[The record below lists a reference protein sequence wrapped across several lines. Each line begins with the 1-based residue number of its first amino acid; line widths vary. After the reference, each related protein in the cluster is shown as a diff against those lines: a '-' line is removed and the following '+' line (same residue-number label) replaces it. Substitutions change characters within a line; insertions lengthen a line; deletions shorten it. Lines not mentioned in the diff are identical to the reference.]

1 MTDHQDILIS
11 HPAPHVMLITLNRPQ
26 VRNALRNNTLRE
38 IAGVLSALDT
48 DDSVRVV
55 VITGDHKALPPRDI
69 NEMERRPD

>member
-48 DDSVRVV
+48 DDSVRAGGHH
-55 VITGDHKALPPRDI
+55 GDHKACAA
-69 NEMERRPD
+69 RRHQ